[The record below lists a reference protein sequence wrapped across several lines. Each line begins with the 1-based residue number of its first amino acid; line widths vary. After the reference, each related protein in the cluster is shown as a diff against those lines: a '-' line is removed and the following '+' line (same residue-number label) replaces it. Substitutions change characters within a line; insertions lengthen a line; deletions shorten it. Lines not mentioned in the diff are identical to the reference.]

1 VAGCWMVRCS
11 RVLGPQVMVAAPGSV
26 AMLRLALTIVQ
37 LSAWLADAPLMQMAL
52 LRGRRRVLPGLD
64 TVQWHR
70 QLLVQPR

>member
-1 VAGCWMVRCS
+1 MVRCS
-11 RVLGPQVMVAAPGSV
+11 RVLGLQAMVAAPGSV
-26 AMLRLALTIVQ
+26 AMLRLALMIVQ
-37 LSAWLADAPLMQMAL
+37 LSAWLADAPLMQTAL

>member
-1 VAGCWMVRCS
+1 MAGCWMVRCS
-11 RVLGPQVMVAAPGSV
+11 RVLGLQAMVAAPGSV
-26 AMLRLALTIVQ
+26 AMLRLALMIVQ
-37 LSAWLADAPLMQMAL
+37 LSAWLADAPLMQTAL